1 MKRHLQFS
9 FRPRIG
15 PEQRL
20 YRNQLTKLL
29 VKLLF
34 AALSIWLLAYFA
46 FPFFL
51 SNALPKGIACNL
63 IAIGIIALL
72 GNYTRRLIQ
81 HDHIINAGYL
91 ISIAYFLLTVSLL
104 AIYPT
109 YIYFV
114 SPIFILVIVA
124 LGTIIGGG
132 TAYIAAAIIMPIL
145 ILAWFIA
152 NANIGDASIF
162 FEPPSGVIFLLTNF
176 LLLFG
181 MASLIDRL
189 SHNIQ
194 ASLEILHRQTEQL
207 TSLAHTDPLTRLANR
222 RYLIELL
229 DREYARARRYQ
240 RPLTLIYIDLDGL
253 KKINDRFGHMF
264 GDEILRGSARSME
277 AVLRTTDLLARVG
290 GDEFAVLL
298 PETNLQ
304 GAAYVTDKLR
314 KAIKAYGNQL
324 NPVLPGLTFCSGIG
338 SLRNNDTSIDDILSR
353 ADQAQSLAKSAGKD
367 QTRTELDL

>member
-1 MKRHLQFS
+1 MKRHLQFT

-20 YRNQLTKLL
+20 YRNRLTTLL

-34 AALSIWLLAYFA
+34 AALATWLLAYFA
-46 FPFFL
+46 FPFF
-51 SNALPKGIACNL
+51 SSKALPKGIAYNL
-63 IAIGIIALL
+63 IAIAIIALL
-72 GNYTRRLIQ
+72 GNYTRWLIQ
-81 HDHIINAGYL
+81 HDRIINAGYL

-132 TAYIAAAIIMPIL
+132 IAYIAAAIIMLIL
-145 ILAWFIA
+145 IVAWFIT
-152 NANIGDASIF
+152 NANISDASF
-162 FEPPSGVIFLLTNF
+162 FFDPLSGVIFLLTNF
-176 LLLFG
+176 FLLFG

-194 ASLEILHRQTEQL
+194 ASLEMLHRRTEQL

-264 GDEILRGSARSME
+264 GDEILRGSARSMK
-277 AVLRTTDLLARVG
+277 AVLRTTDLLARIG

-304 GAAYVTDKLR
+304 GAAYVANKLR
-314 KAIKAYGNQL
+314 KAITAYGNQL

-353 ADQAQSLAKSAGKD
+353 ADQSQSLAKSAGKD